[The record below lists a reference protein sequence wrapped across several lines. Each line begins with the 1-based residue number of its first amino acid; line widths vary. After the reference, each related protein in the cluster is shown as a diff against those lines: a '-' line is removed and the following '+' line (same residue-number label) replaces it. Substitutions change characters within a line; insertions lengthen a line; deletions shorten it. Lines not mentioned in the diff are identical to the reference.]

1 VVKMNISEIPI
12 LLVDDEPSLLKMVS
26 NLLKREGYKKVDTAA
41 NCRQAK
47 ELFSEKKYQIVLLD
61 IMLPDGDGFSLFTE
75 FRQLSDG
82 EIPVIFL
89 SAKDED
95 QARLKGL
102 GLGADDYITKPFL
115 PQELLLRLKAVLR
128 RTYHFREMEERT
140 QIGETIVD
148 WEAGVIRTPETE
160 YLLTAKEFTLLKKLC
175 ENRGKILSI
184 NTLCDTL
191 WPDGSYGYE
200 NSLMV
205 HVRRL
210 REKIEKN
217 PSKPEYLV
225 TVRGLGYKI
234 N

>member
-1 VVKMNISEIPI
+1 MNREEIRI

-26 NLLKREGYKKVDTAA
+26 SLLKKEGYRKVDTTE
-41 NCRQAK
+41 NCRQAL
-47 ELFSEKKYQIVLLD
+47 ELFSKNKYQIVLLD
-61 IMLPDGDGFSLFTE
+61 IMLPDGDGFSLFSK
-75 FRQLSDG
+75 FRRISND
-82 EIPVIFL
+82 EVPVIFL

-128 RTYHFREMEERT
+128 RTYHVKEKETEEVT
-140 QIGETIVD
+140 QIGEVTVD
-148 WEAGVIRTPETE
+148 WDAGVIHATGQE
-160 YLLTAKEFTLLKKLC
+160 YLLTAKEFILLKKLC

-205 HVRRL
+205 HIRRL

-217 PSKPEYLV
+217 PSRPEYLV
-225 TVRGLGYKI
+225 TVRGLGYKM